1 VDRTGR
7 KVGEHTGTH
16 QFTVGQRRGLH
27 LGVPAGDGQ
36 PRYVLDISPVSNTV
50 TVGPRDALA
59 VRSIRAIRPTW
70 THLRADGGWS
80 GAVQLRA
87 HGSALPAT
95 VQIDEHLEVLL
106 ESPAAGV
113 APGQAVV
120 LYDGSRVV
128 GSATI
133 AATAA

>member
-1 VDRTGR
+1 M
-7 KVGEHTGTH
+7 
-16 QFTVGQRRGLH
+16 
-27 LGVPAGDGQ
+27 PAGDGQ
-36 PRYVLDISPVSNTV
+36 PRYVLNISPVSNTV

-59 VRSIRAIRPTW
+59 VRSIRAVSPTW
-70 THLRADGGWS
+70 TQVRADGSWS

-95 VQIDEHLEVLL
+95 VHVDDDLEVLL
-106 ESPAAGV
+106 EAPAGGV

-120 LYDGSRVV
+120 LYDGTRVV